1 MDKVQ
6 RDFNLRSIARFEIT
20 KGQWVIATLALLSI
34 LALGFST
41 LAQSNSTVKKSAQLS
56 NVETPAATIIF
67 TQRETLVYATRL
79 AQWSNGGTTRR
90 EVQIARNLL
99 AQRLAVID
107 ISGRSMGTRAQASYW
122 AALKASDEVVAD
134 SPAGILPESMH
145 RQINAEVSPIIDEIL
160 LEARK
165 LVVSYQR
172 TIDKEAQTALDESA
186 RKDLYSLIFFY
197 SSFFFAGI
205 FLLLNVLTNFRNYR
219 RAGIALDDE
228 QKRLDETL
236 RELQIAQSTVD
247 ELQKLNDA
255 KNAFIATVNHELR
268 TPLTSI
274 IGYIDLMR
282 EERIKEGKTEPSQ
295 NLDILNRNAQILLN
309 IVESMLTL
317 IKLDSNQMPL
327 KLDKVWFNEV
337 VENAIFTMKPQ
348 ADKSHITMRLES
360 DDDYFVE
367 GDAGLLTQVFINLL
381 GNAVK
386 FSPAESS
393 ILISIGSTKKA
404 NGAEYAKVSVS
415 DSGIGIPAEDLEQ
428 LFTRFFRAKNAVLE
442 HFQGTG
448 LGLSIVAQV
457 LQRHHGEIEVES
469 IEGTGTTFTVFIP
482 LFLSSD
488 EKLIRERRGDVLKRA
503 IVAIEGS
510 SPLTIRSI
518 AHEMGGALGFYG
530 FPSAGSDLVE
540 YSRTLSDEVP
550 LSLEDFENS
559 RTSFLTTLNSELE
572 KIEGG
577 SNG

>member
-1 MDKVQ
+1 
-6 RDFNLRSIARFEIT
+6 
-20 KGQWVIATLALLSI
+20 
-34 LALGFST
+34 
-41 LAQSNSTVKKSAQLS
+41 
-56 NVETPAATIIF
+56 
-67 TQRETLVYATRL
+67 
-79 AQWSNGGTTRR
+79 
-90 EVQIARNLL
+90 
-99 AQRLAVID
+99 
-107 ISGRSMGTRAQASYW
+107 MGTRAQASYW